1 MLKRN
6 LGYKILAISAAI
18 VIWFYANEGQN
29 PRITKDVRVSLDVRK
44 VDPHRIVTDAP
55 QSVKVTLEGARSH
68 IESLAAEPDAIMA
81 YVNLQGKNPGRQVL
95 PVIVRVP
102 EGFLGLVTATPA
114 PREVPVSVEE
124 RISRMMMVSVQ
135 FTGSPP
141 VGYRFSRPALSPS
154 RVAISGTAKQT
165 SAVSQV
171 ILAVDTKF
179 ATDGS
184 IDDYFAVSAVDEY
197 GKAVKGL
204 TLNPEKV
211 HLHLDLVEA
220 PASRVVFISPEIV
233 GQPPFPCKVTSIE
246 VSPQT
251 ISVTGRP
258 EQLMNVTTIKTKPI
272 SIGSRTKTFS
282 QVVPL
287 LAPPGLSLVKGDA
300 VRVTVKIEEEAQ
312 PAP

>member
-6 LGYKILAISAAI
+6 LGYKILAICAAI

-68 IESLAAEPDAIMA
+68 IESLAAEPDAIAA
-81 YVNLQGKNPGRQVL
+81 YVNLQGKNPGRHVL

-114 PREVPVSVEE
+114 PKEVPVSVEE
-124 RISRMMMVSVQ
+124 RISRMTMVSVQ

-154 RVAISGTAKQT
+154 RVAISGMAKQT

-184 IDDYFAVSAVDEY
+184 IDDYFTVSAVDSY
-197 GKAVKGL
+197 GKAVTGL

-272 SIGSRTKTFS
+272 SIGSHTKTFS
-282 QVVPL
+282 QVVPV
-287 LAPPGLSLVKGDA
+287 LAPPGLALVKGDA
-300 VRVTVKIEEEAQ
+300 VRVTVRIEEEVTDQ
-312 PAP
+312 

>member
-6 LGYKILAISAAI
+6 LGYKILAICAAI
-18 VIWFYANEGQN
+18 MIWFYANEGQN
-29 PRITKDVRVSLDVRK
+29 PRITKAVRVSLDVRK

-68 IESLAAEPDAIMA
+68 IESLAAEPDAIAA

-114 PREVPVSVEE
+114 PKEVPVSVEE
-124 RISRMMMVSVQ
+124 KISRMMTVSVQ

-184 IDDYFAVSAVDEY
+184 IDDYFTVSAIDSY
-197 GKAVKGL
+197 GKAVRGL
-204 TLNPEKV
+204 TLNQEKV

-233 GQPPFPCKVTSIE
+233 GQPPFPCKVTGVE

-272 SIGSRTKTFS
+272 SIGSHTKTFS
-282 QVVPL
+282 QVVPV

-300 VRVTVKIEEEAQ
+300 VRVTVRISEGQ
-312 PAP
+312 SAP